1 VDVKISEAVGN
12 PEQPPIATPFN
23 TTVNVVRDDGYLPVD
38 YLRVEGEVPD
48 PAQGYF
54 SSASVE
60 NGNCWV
66 NDEVFSCEIANPNI
80 STAIQIGTTVYE
92 NSSEFT
98 MTIAAN
104 SETDGAIEM
113 LPADNSLS
121 IRYASF
127 SAALANPGEGDP
139 QPIKSSSG
147 GGGGAGIFG
156 LGSLLTFLIW
166 RNLRIF
172 IRRSSVVSS

>member
-1 VDVKISEAVGN
+1 
-12 PEQPPIATPFN
+12 
-23 TTVNVVRDDGYLPVD
+23 
-38 YLRVEGEVPD
+38 
-48 PAQGYF
+48 
-54 SSASVE
+54 
-60 NGNCWV
+60 
-66 NDEVFSCEIANPNI
+66 
-80 STAIQIGTTVYE
+80 
-92 NSSEFT
+92 

-113 LPADNSLS
+113 LPANNSLS

-127 SAALANPGEGDP
+127 SAALANPGGGDPMPNPGGGDP

-156 LGSLLTFLIW
+156 LGSLITFLIW